1 MTTRATPQTPTAP
14 GNHGATGCSQPVLSR
29 ANLTNTPFAHAALW
43 ASAFV
48 LLALIIIEAGKRNA
62 GNAALAGD
70 ATNIADLAVLTASS
84 GTDEDVL
91 CILDQ
96 RNETLSIF
104 GVEQGRSVQL
114 LQVQDIR
121 QAFTQARSGTT
132 GR

>member
-1 MTTRATPQTPTAP
+1 MTPRP
-14 GNHGATGCSQPVLSR
+14 
-29 ANLTNTPFAHAALW
+29 TNTSSTEVRAPRSATAALW
-43 ASAFV
+43 ASAFI
-48 LLALIIIEAGKRNA
+48 LIALILTQAASRHP

-70 ATNIADLAVLTASS
+70 AANVADLAVLTASA

-96 RNETLSIF
+96 RNETLSVF

-114 LQVQDIR
+114 LQVQDLR
-121 QAFTQARSGTT
+121 QAFTQARNTAA

>member
-1 MTTRATPQTPTAP
+1 MTTHATPTPDTPCHDFA
-14 GNHGATGCSQPVLSR
+14 SEQSR
-29 ANLTNTPFAHAALW
+29 ASRVPPREAPLAHAALW
-43 ASAFV
+43 ASAFI
-48 LLALIIIEAGKRNA
+48 LLALIITEAGKRNA
-62 GNAALAGD
+62 GNTAFAGD
-70 ATNIADLAVLTASS
+70 ATNVADLAVLTASS

-121 QAFTQARSGTT
+121 QAFTQARGTASG
-132 GR
+132 R